1 MTMPIC
7 PTCGQ
12 ELAGGPWED
21 GAEVQCASCGGR
33 FRVSLT
39 VKLEPAQRPAGMA
52 SLTKSNPGFAARRP
66 DQEMALVAVEGDMAN
81 ELISGVILRAGLKL
95 LAAANGKQALAII
108 EQQRPAIVIADVGL
122 PAPNGI
128 EICDSIR
135 KSPYGN
141 RIGVILLASLYGQ
154 AKYEKNAVA
163 ECGADEYLERHRI
176 ATELANLV
184 KVVLERRVRT
194 KTASTADTAMEPS
207 EATRRRPAVSPGP
220 VSEKRA
226 AAVRTP
232 EKPDKI
238 DEADELLKE
247 TQSHEAARRLAASI
261 VNDLAQFNAKAV
273 EDGIRHGT
281 FYEVLKDDLEEGL
294 RLYRQQ
300 VSPDI
305 IARRDYF
312 QEAVDELITKRK
324 ATLGLG

>member
-1 MTMPIC
+1 
-7 PTCGQ
+7 
-12 ELAGGPWED
+12 
-21 GAEVQCASCGGR
+21 
-33 FRVSLT
+33 VSLT

-81 ELISGVILRAGLKL
+81 ELISGVVLRAGLKL

-154 AKYEKNAVA
+154 TKYEKNAVA

-176 ATELANLV
+176 AADLANLV
-184 KVVLERRVRT
+184 KVVLERRVQSRRLT
-194 KTASTADTAMEPS
+194 PPPPAPAEPVQRAAPFPSGSST
-207 EATRRRPAVSPGP
+207 
-220 VSEKRA
+220 EKRA
-226 AAVRTP
+226 AVKRT
-232 EKPDKI
+232 D
-238 DEADELLKE
+238 ADDALLKE
-247 TQSHEAARRLAASI
+247 TQRHEAARRLAASI
-261 VNDLAQFNAKAV
+261 VADLAQFNAKMV
-273 EDGIRHGT
+273 EEGIRNGT
-281 FYEVLKDDLEEGL
+281 FYDVLKDDLEEGL

-300 VSPDI
+300 VSPEI
-305 IARRDYF
+305 IAQRDYF
-312 QEAVDELITKRK
+312 QEAVDELIMRKK